1 MTYNESENIMNRAVM
16 RRAGMESKRVSISS
30 KRQITIPQ
38 RFFLAL
44 GFGTEAECI
53 LRNNELVIRPA
64 REQSGGE
71 FSEMILA
78 DLIDKGLSG
87 EELLSE
93 FKKAQKAVRPAVEA
107 MIADAEQVASGEDT
121 NYMTYDDLFGSEEE

>member
-1 MTYNESENIMNRAVM
+1 
-16 RRAGMESKRVSISS
+16 MESKRVSISS

-53 LRNNELVIRPA
+53 LRNSELVIRPA